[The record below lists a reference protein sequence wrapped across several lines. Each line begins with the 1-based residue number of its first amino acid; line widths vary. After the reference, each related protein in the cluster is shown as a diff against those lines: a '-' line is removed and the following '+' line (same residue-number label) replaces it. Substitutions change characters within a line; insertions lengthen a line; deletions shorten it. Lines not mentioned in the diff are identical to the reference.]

1 MGRIVAIG
9 GGEIKD
15 GETLNID
22 KFIVSLSGKER
33 PSLLFIPTASHDAEG
48 YIETVKK
55 VYGELGCDV
64 KILCLTKENIEE
76 DDIRDTILKSDI
88 IYVGGGNTEYM
99 MKIWEKYSVDKY
111 LKEAYKKNIVLSGL
125 SAGSLCW
132 FKTGYSDSEFIE
144 GIDRPRYKW
153 VKGLG
158 ILPYLNNVHY
168 EEEERK
174 EFDEIMKK
182 ESTDAIALES
192 NVAFVEMDGKT
203 FYIRADKKRNAYRFL
218 RKGKNLEKHMI
229 KEEEYLDI

>member
-9 GGEIKD
+9 GGEIRD

-55 VYGELGCDV
+55 VYKELGCDV

-76 DDIRDTILKSDI
+76 DDIRDIILKSDI

-99 MKIWEKYSVDKY
+99 MKIWEKYSVGKY

-132 FKTGYSDSEFIE
+132 FKAGFDDSEFIE

-153 VKGLG
+153 VKGLD

-218 RKGKNLEKHMI
+218 RKGKNLEKYVI

>member
-76 DDIRDTILKSDI
+76 DDIRDTI
-88 IYVGGGNTEYM
+88 Y
-99 MKIWEKYSVDKY
+99 
-111 LKEAYKKNIVLSGL
+111 
-125 SAGSLCW
+125 
-132 FKTGYSDSEFIE
+132 
-144 GIDRPRYKW
+144 
-153 VKGLG
+153 
-158 ILPYLNNVHY
+158 
-168 EEEERK
+168 
-174 EFDEIMKK
+174 
-182 ESTDAIALES
+182 
-192 NVAFVEMDGKT
+192 
-203 FYIRADKKRNAYRFL
+203 FL

>member
-9 GGEIKD
+9 GGEIRD

-22 KFIVSLSGKER
+22 KFIVSLSGKEK
-33 PSLLFIPTASHDAEG
+33 PSLLFIPTASHDVEG

-76 DDIRDTILKSDI
+76 DDIRDIILKSDI

-132 FKTGYSDSEFIE
+132 FKAGFDDSEFI
-144 GIDRPRYKW
+144 
-153 VKGLG
+153 
-158 ILPYLNNVHY
+158 
-168 EEEERK
+168 
-174 EFDEIMKK
+174 
-182 ESTDAIALES
+182 
-192 NVAFVEMDGKT
+192 
-203 FYIRADKKRNAYRFL
+203 
-218 RKGKNLEKHMI
+218 
-229 KEEEYLDI
+229 

>member
-1 MGRIVAIG
+1 M
-9 GGEIKD
+9 
-15 GETLNID
+15 
-22 KFIVSLSGKER
+22 
-33 PSLLFIPTASHDAEG
+33 
-48 YIETVKK
+48 
-55 VYGELGCDV
+55 
-64 KILCLTKENIEE
+64 
-76 DDIRDTILKSDI
+76 
-88 IYVGGGNTEYM
+88 
-99 MKIWEKYSVDKY
+99 
-111 LKEAYKKNIVLSGL
+111 KEAYKKNIVLSGL

-132 FKTGYSDSEFIE
+132 FKAGFSDSEFIE
-144 GIDRPRYKW
+144 GIERPRYKW

-203 FYIRADKKRNAYRFL
+203 FYIRADKKRSAYYFL

>member
-55 VYGELGCDV
+55 VYGELGCD
-64 KILCLTKENIEE
+64 
-76 DDIRDTILKSDI
+76 IRDIILKSDI

-132 FKTGYSDSEFIE
+132 FKAGFDDSEFIE

-153 VKGLG
+153 MKGLG

>member
-1 MGRIVAIG
+1 MM
-9 GGEIKD
+9 K
-15 GETLNID
+15 
-22 KFIVSLSGKER
+22 SGK
-33 PSLLFIPTASHDAEG
+33 
-48 YIETVKK
+48 
-55 VYGELGCDV
+55 
-64 KILCLTKENIEE
+64 N
-76 DDIRDTILKSDI
+76 
-88 IYVGGGNTEYM
+88 
-99 MKIWEKYSVDKY
+99 YSVDKY

-132 FKTGYSDSEFIE
+132 FKAGFSDSEFIE

-203 FYIRADKKRNAYRFL
+203 FYIRADKKEMHIVFYVRERIWKTYDKRRGVFRYLNLHNAS
-218 RKGKNLEKHMI
+218 I
-229 KEEEYLDI
+229 